1 MALMKQL
8 LISFTGGLLLFCVWI
23 AIVVLTSQDFKHE
36 GPNSIWFSPV
46 DASSQFLIDIGWTQH
61 VSSLRPILRYP
72 IQVTAILGPFIFILS
87 AVVYLVIWL
96 FRKKV
101 VARKLS

>member
-8 LISFTGGLLLFCVWI
+8 LISFSGGLLLLCIWG
-23 AIVVLTSQDFKHE
+23 IVVVVTSQDFTHE
-36 GPNSIWFSPV
+36 GPNSICFSPV
-46 DASSQFLIDIGWTQH
+46 DAWSKFLIDVGWTHQ
-61 VSSLRPILRYP
+61 VSSLRPILKYP
-72 IQVTAILGPFIFILS
+72 IQVTAILGPFILILS
-87 AVVYLVIWL
+87 AVVYLAIWL